1 MRVPVAVLVKACA
14 VVGIALALHGI
25 LSDRA
30 MTYRVG
36 MLTLVTSIGVTLQLT
51 SRAAVQEVVA
61 QQARVARLT
70 VHERQQYAELG
81 YKAAQIDAQTQRAP
95 SRTGDAEVF
104 TFPHARQNPAMRR
117 NGSA

>member
-1 MRVPVAVLVKACA
+1 MRDRVAVLAKACA
-14 VVGIALALHGI
+14 IVGIALALHGT

-30 MTYRVG
+30 MTYRMG

-51 SRAAVQEVVA
+51 SRAAVQEVMA
-61 QQARVARLT
+61 QQARVARLG
-70 VHERQQYAELG
+70 VRERQQYA
-81 YKAAQIDAQTQRAP
+81 DAQAHQAP
-95 SRTGDAEVF
+95 SRPGGAEVF

>member
-1 MRVPVAVLVKACA
+1 MRDRVAVLAKACA
-14 VVGIALALHGI
+14 IVGIALALHGT

-30 MTYRVG
+30 MTYRMG

-51 SRAAVQEVVA
+51 SRAAVQEVMA
-61 QQARVARLT
+61 QQARVARLG
-70 VHERQQYAELG
+70 VRERQQYAELG
-81 YKAAQIDAQTQRAP
+81 YRAAQIDAQAHQAP
-95 SRTGDAEVF
+95 SRPGGAEVF